1 MAKKRKKKKKKPG
14 SLPPGYDPEKYD
26 WVNSKEGG
34 YPRRKKGTVKPVML
48 NNILQQNAAL
58 TRPTN
63 EAAKRVMAKLYP
75 FLQYLT
81 TGRTVVRIAGGFKK
95 SIVQNGQMDYSML
108 EELDLQDDYSFDAT
122 ANGLVTT
129 KEDKGILGL
138 HIHVGNHCVKKH
150 SGLATG
156 YYLEAILLYGNP
168 AGANTL
174 RVDSVESRL
183 YSFEEEQRVIDCNLS
198 LQLPEKEPWMV
209 LLKLSCVLDRE
220 IADTSKYHGM
230 KVVKVGK
237 GVS

>member
-1 MAKKRKKKKKKPG
+1 MAKKRKKKRRPK
-14 SLPPGYDPEKYD
+14 SLPPAYDPEKYD

-34 YPRRKKGTVKPVML
+34 YPRRKKGSVKPVIL
-48 NNILQQNAAL
+48 NNVLQLNAKM

-63 EAAKRVMAKLYP
+63 EAARRVMAKLYP

-95 SIVQNGQMDYSML
+95 SIAQNGQMDYSML
-108 EELDLQDDYSFDAT
+108 EKLDFQDDYSFDDT
-122 ANGLVTT
+122 ANGLVSM
-129 KEDKGILGL
+129 KEDKGVLYL
-138 HIHVGNHCVKKH
+138 HISVGNHCVKKH

-156 YYLEAILLYGNP
+156 YYLEAILLYGDP
-168 AGANTL
+168 AEANAL

-183 YSFEEEQRVIDCNLS
+183 YSFEEEKRVIDCNLS

-209 LLKLSCVLDRE
+209 LLKVSCVLDRE
-220 IADTSKYHGM
+220 IAGTSKYHGL